1 MACAQE
7 EELQYFEAL
16 MLQCEQWGHSQ
27 AAAQFAQAALHEVEK
42 VYADHNAPLA
52 EQGRQQW
59 LALRHQRED
68 RLCTH
73 LFVYALD
80 GGQYAVSFYVNL
92 PLFHPALVHQLL
104 LSWMGSNE
112 QNVGTSGRY
121 DAVCIMCLCADKGG

>member
-16 MLQCEQWGHSQ
+16 MLQCEQWGHPQ

-42 VYADHNAPLA
+42 VYADHNAPMA
-52 EQGRQQW
+52 QQGRQQW
-59 LALRHQRED
+59 LALRLQRED

-80 GGQYAVSFYVNL
+80 AGQYSVSALADL
-92 PLFHPALVHQLL
+92 PLFQPA
-104 LSWMGSNE
+104 WC
-112 QNVGTSGRY
+112 TSHCSAGLAARSSMLATV
-121 DAVCIMCLCADKGG
+121 DDVTL